1 LKSFMKR
8 IFRASVVAVSLATSS
23 FAWADKPANPAPSTQ
38 KAEERPQ
45 LDVVFVLDTTSS
57 MTGLIE
63 GAKEKIWS
71 IASRMASGKPTP
83 RIRVGLVA
91 YRDRGDAYE
100 TLRFD
105 LTEDLD
111 AVYKNLRGL
120 QAEGGGDGPE
130 HVGKGLGEAVKLMS
144 WSDSKRTAR
153 MIFLVGDAPAHDDY
167 NDGFKL
173 ADMAKLA
180 INKGIVVNTIRC
192 GSDATTEAA
201 FREVA
206 KLADGSF
213 MSIEQNGGMVA
224 VATPYDA
231 EMAKLNGALAEKSMF
246 AGSARARAAGDEE
259 KREVSAMGGSA
270 AADRMA
276 FHAKAADAAPA
287 APAAVAMYGGVDLV
301 AQPERL
307 AKMKD
312 DELPDTLRKLKPEER
327 KAFLDKQA
335 AERKD
340 LETKVAKLAGER
352 EAWLAKNASK
362 RRDSF
367 DDRVMGSVAESAKKV
382 GVAY

>member
-1 LKSFMKR
+1 MKR
-8 IFRASVVAVSLATSS
+8 LFRASCVAVSLATSAV
-23 FAWADKPANPAPSTQ
+23 AWADKPATPAPSTQ
-38 KAEERPQ
+38 PAAQKAEDRPQ

-192 GSDATTEAA
+192 GSDATTEVA

-206 KLADGSF
+206 RLADGSF
-213 MSIEQNGGMVA
+213 ITIEQNGGMVA

-259 KREVSAMGGSA
+259 KREVSAMGGAA

-276 FHAKAADAAPA
+276 FHAKAADAPA

-307 AKMKD
+307 AKMSD
-312 DELPDTLRKLKPEER
+312 DELPDALRKLKPEER
-327 KAFLDKQA
+327 KAFLEKQA

-340 LETKVAKLAGER
+340 LESKVAKLAGER

-367 DDRVMGSVAESAKKV
+367 DDKVMGSVAESAKKV